1 VVVQVLR
8 LIVFTGRSS
17 ALLLINTS
25 ALSSSFKHSAH
36 RRSQVELQFNHTS
49 HAFNAYEE
57 NVAGVTMHT
66 VAAMSPYGRGAARPH
81 GAAIRRGAARL
92 PGGMSPGSNTSVLML
107 KMRQHVG
114 PTC

>member
-49 HAFNAYEE
+49 HAFKAYEE

-66 VAAMSPYGRGAARPH
+66 VAAMSPYG
-81 GAAIRRGAARL
+81 RGAARL